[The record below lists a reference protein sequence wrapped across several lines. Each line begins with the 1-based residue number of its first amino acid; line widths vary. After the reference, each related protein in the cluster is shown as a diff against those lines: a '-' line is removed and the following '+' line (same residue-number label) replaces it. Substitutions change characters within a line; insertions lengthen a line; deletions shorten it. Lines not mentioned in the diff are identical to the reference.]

1 MPGVSGQTQEHDLP
15 LRPRNLSD
23 VRRQNE
29 RVSDMQENCGEEN
42 ITLLAELQHSLDI
55 DVISFLDVIII

>member
-1 MPGVSGQTQEHDLP
+1 
-15 LRPRNLSD
+15 
-23 VRRQNE
+23 
-29 RVSDMQENCGEEN
+29 MQENCGEEN